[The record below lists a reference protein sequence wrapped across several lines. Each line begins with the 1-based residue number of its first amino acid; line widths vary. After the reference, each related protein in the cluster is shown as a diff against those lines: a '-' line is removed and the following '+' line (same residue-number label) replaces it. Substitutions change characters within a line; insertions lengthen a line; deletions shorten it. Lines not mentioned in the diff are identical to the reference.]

1 MININNPVE
10 CCGCSACVE
19 RCPKSCIS
27 FDEDKEGFRYPE
39 VDVSRCI
46 ECGLCE
52 KVCPVI
58 NENGPNEIKT
68 VTAAWIKNET
78 IRKDSSSGGVFT
90 AIAADVL
97 NKGGVVF
104 GARYDERY
112 EVCHSYVEMVDQL
125 ALFRGSK
132 YMQSR
137 IGNSYL
143 KAEQFLKQGR
153 EVLFTG
159 TPCQIAGL
167 KLFLR
172 KDYENLYTVDII
184 CHGVP
189 SPKVWRKYLDK
200 IVEKDFGGISPEKLT
215 DVNFRFK
222 DPSWTDYKLK
232 ISTEQH
238 DVIESKS
245 ANPYNQAFNMNV
257 TLRPICYSCPFKDG
271 KSGSDITIADFWGI
285 QKVDSSMNDD
295 RGTSMVIMHNCR
307 IKLPDSVEAKSEP
320 IESVARYNG
329 SYYHSAAYNGNRVVL
344 FGHLDKSK
352 DIISLMNRCTKPSFP
367 DRLKNVIYRRLHK

>member
-167 KLFLR
+167 K
-172 KDYENLYTVDII
+172 
-184 CHGVP
+184 
-189 SPKVWRKYLDK
+189 
-200 IVEKDFGGISPEKLT
+200 
-215 DVNFRFK
+215 
-222 DPSWTDYKLK
+222 
-232 ISTEQH
+232 
-238 DVIESKS
+238 
-245 ANPYNQAFNMNV
+245 
-257 TLRPICYSCPFKDG
+257 
-271 KSGSDITIADFWGI
+271 
-285 QKVDSSMNDD
+285 
-295 RGTSMVIMHNCR
+295 
-307 IKLPDSVEAKSEP
+307 
-320 IESVARYNG
+320 
-329 SYYHSAAYNGNRVVL
+329 
-344 FGHLDKSK
+344 
-352 DIISLMNRCTKPSFP
+352 
-367 DRLKNVIYRRLHK
+367 